1 MAFAS
6 TDKSKFNFIKCGL
19 CGTLTSN
26 TVGAYGVCPSCV
38 IEDQRLYSVARDAM
52 SLNRNISL
60 AELASKTGIE
70 EKILRR
76 WVDTGR
82 LLSGR

>member
-1 MAFAS
+1 MAYTS

-26 TVGAYGVCPSCV
+26 TIGAYGVCPNC
-38 IEDQRLYSVARDAM
+38 IAEDQRLYTIARDSM
-52 SLNRNISL
+52 GLNRNISI
-60 AELASKTGIE
+60 AELRQKTGIE
-70 EKILRR
+70 EKILQR

-82 LLSGR
+82 FSR